1 MKAGSVR
8 PTTTKFVLDN
18 LVRNSY
24 YFFRITAENII
35 GQSEPL
41 ENEQAI
47 QAKPAYSMLK
57 KIQIFLKIF
66 LNK

>member
-8 PTTTKFVLDN
+8 PTTTKFFLDN

-47 QAKPAYSMLK
+47 QAKPAYSK
-57 KIQIFLKIF
+57 KKSLIFF
-66 LNK
+66 

>member
-1 MKAGSVR
+1 
-8 PTTTKFVLDN
+8 
-18 LVRNSY
+18 VRNSY

-47 QAKPAYSMLK
+47 QAKPAYS
-57 KIQIFLKIF
+57 KIIL
-66 LNK
+66 LNI